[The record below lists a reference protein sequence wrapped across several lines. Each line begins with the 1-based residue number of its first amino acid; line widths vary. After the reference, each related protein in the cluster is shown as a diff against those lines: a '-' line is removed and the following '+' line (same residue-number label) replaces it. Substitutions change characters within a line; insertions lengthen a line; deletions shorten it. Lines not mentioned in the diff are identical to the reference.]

1 MELLTFIMPDTLG
14 WIKIGIAVIA
24 TVGLTTLAVLACK
37 DMNSVLDPTSTS
49 YHDSLR
55 EECLLYERVMGR
67 IGFGKIFESIT
78 YDSPV
83 ALFFKHDYRGCSV
96 KVYFK
101 LADASR
107 CFTVYAYR
115 KPEREAIESSAGIG
129 WISEE
134 FSLVTL
140 AGFQSRICSDE
151 VEKFSKAAKSAID
164 NVVDRFYKN
173 DIVGDVVDK
182 LYNDDTARI

>member
-1 MELLTFIMPDTLG
+1 MELLTFIMPDALG

-24 TVGLTTLAVLACK
+24 TVGLTVLTVLACK
-37 DMNSVLDPTSTS
+37 DMNKVLDSTATS

-55 EECLLYERVMGR
+55 EECLLYERVMER
-67 IGFGKIFESIT
+67 IGFGKIFENIH

-83 ALFFKHDYRGCSV
+83 ALFFRYDYRGYSV

-101 LADASR
+101 LADAAR
-107 CFTVYAYR
+107 RFTVYAYR
-115 KPEREAIESSAGIG
+115 KPEREAIEGSAGIG
-129 WISEE
+129 WISSE

-140 AGFQSRICSDE
+140 AGFQSQICSDE

-164 NVVDRFYKN
+164 DVVDRF
-173 DIVGDVVDK
+173 
-182 LYNDDTARI
+182 YNDDTARI

>member
-1 MELLTFIMPDTLG
+1 MPDTIG

-24 TVGLTTLAVLACK
+24 TVGLTVLAILAWK
-37 DMNSVLDPTSTS
+37 DMNSVLDPTATS

-55 EECLLYERVMGR
+55 EECLLYERVMEK
-67 IGFGKIFESIT
+67 IGFGKIFENIH

-83 ALFFKHDYRGCSV
+83 ALFFQNDYRGCSV

-101 LADASR
+101 LGDADR
-107 CFTVYAYR
+107 HFTVYAYR
-115 KPEREAIESSAGIG
+115 KPEREAIEGSAGIG
-129 WISEE
+129 WISSE

-140 AGFQSRICSDE
+140 AGFQSQICSDE

-173 DIVGDVVDK
+173 DTVGDVVDK
-182 LYNDDTARI
+182 LYNDDTVRI